1 MIHNGNN
8 AERGEDKSFLSNSTI
23 ETEIKSNQFVA
34 VRANT
39 TSAAR

>member
-23 ETEIKSNQFVA
+23 ETKIQGNQFVA